1 MNIRASVTS
10 VLAVGFVLSVAPS
23 SFAATAVAGVEPT
36 PPDATG
42 QEESGGAR
50 THDGFYM
57 HAGAGLGYYS
67 LSSSGG
73 VYDEEL
79 SGLTKSFAFLI
90 GGSVIPGLAVG
101 GGFTLDHASSPT
113 YTIDGQEL
121 ELADVSQMLLSIGPF
136 VDFYPD
142 PQGGLHFQGMV
153 GWGGVETSSSGNVGG
168 SDPTGVVFTL
178 GGGYNFFFADEWSVG
193 ALARLSYASLSL
205 NDTSYS
211 ALSPALLVDVTF
223 Q

>member
-1 MNIRASVTS
+1 MNIRSFVTTL
-10 VLAVGFVLSVAPS
+10 LAAGFVFSVAPS
-23 SFAATAVAGVEPT
+23 SFAADATGAVEPL
-36 PPDATG
+36 PPDAPG

-57 HAGAGLGYYS
+57 HAGAGLGYYN
-67 LSSSGG
+67 LSWSGG
-73 VYDEEL
+73 GDQSL

-101 GGFTLDHASSPT
+101 GGFTIDHASSPT
-113 YTIDGQEL
+113 YTVNDQET

-142 PQGGLHFQGMV
+142 PKGGLHFQGMV
-153 GWGGVETSSSGNVGG
+153 GWGGMETSSSGNVGG
-168 SDPTGVVFTL
+168 SDPTGLVLTL
-178 GGGYNFFFADEWSVG
+178 GGGYNFFLADEWSVG

-205 NDTSYS
+205 NDVDYS
-211 ALSPALLVDVTF
+211 ALSPALLVDLTY